1 MSNSILNTTIRW
13 LVTLAIPFFL
23 ILGTVRLLIAWDS
36 PSYPEFEYGRIAPDV
51 FGFTQQERL
60 DLAEATLDYMQRPE
74 PAEEV
79 IYLLEDLRLPG
90 TDQPLYNPAEIG
102 HMVDVKNV
110 ADVFRTVTW
119 VLGLGI
125 LAGLVYLFWR
135 PETRPLGATALFQG
149 GLLTVFLVL
158 GIMLFML
165 VAWSLAFTVF
175 HNLFFAEGTWTFA
188 YSDSLIRLFPE
199 QFWFDFGILWT
210 SLILVGG
217 LLSSLAGYLLR
228 RAWG

>member
-1 MSNSILNTTIRW
+1 MPNNTLNIIIRW

-23 ILGTVRLLIAWDS
+23 TLGTVRLLIAWDS
-36 PSYPEFEYGRIAPDV
+36 PSYPEFEYGRIAPDL
-51 FGFTQQERL
+51 FGFTQEERL
-60 DLAEATLDYMQRPE
+60 ALAEATLDYMQRPE
-74 PAEEV
+74 QASET
-79 IYLLEDLRLPG
+79 IYLLQDLRLPG
-90 TDQPLYNPAEIG
+90 TDQPLYNPEEIG

-110 ADVFRTVTW
+110 ADTFRTVTW
-119 VLGLGI
+119 VLGLVLLG
-125 LAGLVYLFWR
+125 GLGYLFVR

-149 GLLTVFLVL
+149 GLLTVFFVL

-165 VAWSLAFTVF
+165 VAWGLAFTVF

-210 SLILVGG
+210 SLIMLGG
-217 LLSSLAGYLLR
+217 IVTAFAGYLLR
-228 RAWG
+228 RAWA

>member
-1 MSNSILNTTIRW
+1 MANNTLNTIIRW
-13 LVTLAIPFFL
+13 VVTLAIPFFL

-51 FGFTQQERL
+51 FGFTQEERL
-60 DLAEATLDYMQRPE
+60 ALADATLDYMQRPE
-74 PAEEV
+74 SADEA

-90 TDQPLYNPAEIG
+90 TDRPLYNPEEIG
-102 HMVDVKNV
+102 HMIDVKNV
-110 ADVFRTVTW
+110 ADTFRTVTW
-119 VLGLGI
+119 VLGLVI
-125 LAGLVYLFWR
+125 LGSLIYLFWR
-135 PETRPLGATALFQG
+135 PPTRLLGATALFQG

-210 SLILVGG
+210 SLIMVGG
-217 LLSSLAGYLLR
+217 LLSTLAGYLLR
-228 RAWG
+228 RAWS

>member
-1 MSNSILNTTIRW
+1 
-13 LVTLAIPFFL
+13 
-23 ILGTVRLLIAWDS
+23 VRLLIAWEN
-36 PSYPEFEYGRIAPDV
+36 PSYPEFEYGRIAPDT
-51 FGFTQQERL
+51 FGFSDEERL
-60 DLAEATLDYMQRPE
+60 ALAEATLDYMQRPE

-102 HMVDVKNV
+102 HMIDVKNV
-110 ADVFRTVTW
+110 ADVFQTVLW
-119 VLGLGI
+119 FLGLI
-125 LAGLVYLFWR
+125 VVAGLIYLFFR
-135 PETRPLGATALFQG
+135 PVTRPLAATALFQG
-149 GLLTVFLVL
+149 GLLTIFLVL

-165 VAWSLAFTVF
+165 AAWSLAFTVF

-210 SLILVGG
+210 SLILIGG
-217 LLSSLAGYLLR
+217 ALSTLAGYLLR
-228 RAWG
+228 RAWA